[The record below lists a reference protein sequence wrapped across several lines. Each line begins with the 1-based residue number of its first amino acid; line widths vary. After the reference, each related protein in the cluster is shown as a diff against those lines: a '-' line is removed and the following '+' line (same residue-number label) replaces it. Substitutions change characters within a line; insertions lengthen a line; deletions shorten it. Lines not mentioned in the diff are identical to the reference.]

1 MGKVAIIAGAS
12 GLIGK
17 FCLSYLLMDKN
28 YSKVIVLSRTTFPLK
43 DPKIVNLVCNF
54 DQLAQY
60 AEQLV
65 ADDVYCCLGTT
76 IAVAGSKENFK
87 KVDLE
92 YPLNL
97 ARITKQKGAKQYML
111 VSAMGA
117 NANSS
122 VFYNRVKGELQ
133 ESLKSLG
140 FRTLH
145 IFQPSLLT
153 GLRKEFRIGER
164 IAQVL
169 MSVFKPLMLGSLK
182 KYKPIEGMV
191 VAYAMHKKASEEQQG
206 MFIHP
211 SNNIQEIF
219 EARNK

>member
-1 MGKVAIIAGAS
+1 MGKVAVIAGAS

-28 YSKVIVLSRTTFPLK
+28 YSKIIVLSRTAFPLK
-43 DPKIVNLVCNF
+43 DPKIENIVCNF

-117 NANSS
+117 DANSS
-122 VFYNRVKGELQ
+122 IFYNKVKGELQ
-133 ESLKSLG
+133 DSLISLG

-153 GLRKEFRIGER
+153 GLRKEFRLGER
-164 IAQVL
+164 IAQVF
-169 MSVFKPLMLGSLK
+169 MNVFKPLMLGSLK

-191 VAYAMHKKASEEQQG
+191 VAYAMHKKATEELQG
-206 MFIHP
+206 LHIHP
-211 SNNIQEIF
+211 SNSIQEIF
-219 EARNK
+219 DARNK